1 MGARGNPEF
10 TVDSLPSAASG
21 STALGNRTRDRRL
34 DGRDSRRFHSADR
47 TTRKRLYPVGSEV
60 WRRVLIPVLD
70 SLGVG
75 YLLFRHFPEARGS
88 GVPQTKAGLFAHD
101 GVITARTAFGNS
113 FALPLRSQAGSRLD
127 ARSLLSRSEVE
138 LLRCWAVAWDGAPM
152 DKSHSSPQRSER

>member
-1 MGARGNPEF
+1 VETLSLQWIACLRQRRDQLLLVIALVTGALTG
-10 TVDSLPSAASG
+10 A
-21 STALGNRTRDRRL
+21 TAVAFILLTERLGM
-34 DGRDSRRFHSADR
+34 
-47 TTRKRLYPVGSEV
+47 RLYPVGSEV

-75 YLLFRHFPEARGS
+75 YLLSRHFPEARGS

-113 FALPLRSQAGSRLD
+113 FALPLRSQAGSRWD